1 MDNKVTILEK
11 ARFVL
16 EAVGDS
22 EPTGKIEALVTT
34 WGARET
40 ADGRRMFYKPEGFA
54 DWMKDFH
61 ESQRPL
67 PMYFNHESND
77 IPVGEWNGFEVTDEG
92 LVGKGRVYLNTQA
105 GKDIYGIMKESPN
118 MFDGVSVGAYAEEAR
133 YVDEDDNEFPKG
145 PNGNIYSHPQFDDE
159 AYFQITKG
167 GLQEVSIVTHAANPQ
182 AKIGSLEFHQ
192 EDGSID
198 ARKIEK
204 ALREAG
210 ASKSVATAAV
220 SIFKKVLAEK
230 IEEAK
235 PTGEPE
241 TPAVEEAQASDAVDA
256 LLEAIAIHQ
265 LNKKLSERKSK

>member
-1 MDNKVTILEK
+1 MDNVTILEK

-16 EAVGDS
+16 EAIGDS

-40 ADGRRMFYKPEGFA
+40 ADGRRMFYKPEGFG
-54 DWMKDFH
+54 DWMKEFS

-77 IPVGEWNGFEVTDEG
+77 IPVGEWNEFVVTDEG
-92 LVGKGRVYLNTQA
+92 MVGKGRVYLNTQA

-133 YVDEDDNEFPKG
+133 YVDEEDNEFPKG
-145 PNGNIYSHPQFDDE
+145 PNGSIYSHPDFDNS

-167 GLQEVSIVTHAANPQ
+167 GLQEVSIVTHAANPM
-182 AKIGSLEFHQ
+182 AKVNTLEYHQ
-192 EDGSID
+192 EDGTID

-204 ALREAG
+204 SLREAG

-230 IEEAK
+230 IEETK

-241 TPAVEEAQASDAVDA
+241 TTAVEEAKSADVVDA
-256 LLEAIAIHQ
+256 LLEAITARQ
-265 LNKKLSERKSK
+265 LVKKLSERKSK